1 MAVDGIFGNSFHKQT
16 NPYKVPNMV
25 TANNEYV
32 NDEMNRAFYV
42 SQDYEYKSEEGMM
55 IAIVNVCA
63 FLANVMV
70 ESVQFDACDEWN
82 GMMTG
87 FDTSTSGS
95 DKLGLKDLSAVNGRY
110 FPLSNACGQNG
121 QSYQEQDEDCFID
134 NVDVSCEVDPLMDMR
149 ATIHP
154 KYNYVPDKA
163 TVSDGFRNQPPP
175 EFACGRK
182 DYEGDYT
189 GYWDGYTEEFVQDVA
204 YPSVSGRID
213 VEGCCFWGRG
223 ALQTKGTCAL
233 GKFNYRFGKRAYDE
247 NRPAR
252 YPVVDFCKI
261 PVSVW
266 SFCLYGVCGIVVLT
280 FVDNDCLLTL

>member
-1 MAVDGIFGNSFHKQT
+1 MAVDGIFGNSFHRET
-16 NPYKVPNMV
+16 NPYQVPNMV
-25 TANNEYV
+25 TGNNDHV
-32 NDEMNRAFYV
+32 NDEENKAFYV
-42 SQDYEYKSEEGMM
+42 SQDYEYKSEEGMTV
-55 IAIVNVCA
+55 AIVNVCA

-70 ESVQFDACDEWN
+70 ESIQFDACDEWN

-87 FDTSTSGS
+87 FDNTSSGGGDDEPIS
-95 DKLGLKDLSAVNGRY
+95 LSELSAVNGRY
-110 FPLSNACGQNG
+110 FPFSNACGQNG
-121 QSYQEQDEDCFID
+121 QSYQEEDVDCFID

-154 KYNYVPDKA
+154 KYNYIPGK

-175 EFACGRK
+175 EFACGKK
-182 DYEGDYT
+182 DYKGDYT
-189 GYWDGYTEEFVQDVA
+189 GYWDGYTAEFVQDVA
-204 YPSVSGRID
+204 YPSANGRID

-252 YPVVDFCKI
+252 YPAVDFCKI
-261 PVSVW
+261 PVSV
-266 SFCLYGVCGIVVLT
+266 CLILQILIIVV
-280 FVDNDCLLTL
+280 DDCLLTL